1 MIGNSW
7 VVGPV
12 FPPPVPGVND
22 SLRAHDMSKS
32 AGSTKTS
39 HKQGI
44 PWAQACNPRP
54 VAGCRLV
61 GGARGANGPI
71 TGLQVHA
78 ERKRRRARG
87 ELDKGLV

>member
-1 MIGNSW
+1 MII
-7 VVGPV
+7 GPLLLL
-12 FPPPVPGVND
+12 PVPGVND

-32 AGSTKTS
+32 TGSTKTS

-61 GGARGANGPI
+61 GELGGAPVGQ
-71 TGLQVHA
+71 LQGYRCTQKEKEEEPEA
-78 ERKRRRARG
+78 S
-87 ELDKGLV
+87 